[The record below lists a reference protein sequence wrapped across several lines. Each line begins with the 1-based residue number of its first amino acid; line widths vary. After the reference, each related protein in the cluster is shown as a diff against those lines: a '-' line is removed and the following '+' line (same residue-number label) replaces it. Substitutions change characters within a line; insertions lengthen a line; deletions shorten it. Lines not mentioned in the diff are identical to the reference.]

1 MVLTQPN
8 LTMPSHNSDDS
19 LSDSELIQTFVEG
32 FVQGCPVFLSNAN
45 LRTEPLF
52 GSMQLID
59 NKEGLISTAN
69 MEQAPISA
77 KIRPISAYWSV
88 LHDAMTG
95 QSFYP
100 LAKSEQSDCYI
111 YRYCPPS
118 ANHEMHCTTAK
129 ELWRVCW
136 GRGYSV
142 RSSIPLDLLVW
153 GQGPTSYREKW
164 HSLKGMEC
172 ENGQLAIKI
181 LGGTIRVSSQD
192 LVVWARQ
199 VSSGPSSSRSS
210 GQDLEGRS
218 PLRAGMRGYLRLR
231 N

>member
-1 MVLTQPN
+1 MVFTQPN
-8 LTMPSHNSDDS
+8 LTMPSHNSDGS

-32 FVQGCPVFLSNAN
+32 FVQGRPVLLSNAN

-69 MEQAPISA
+69 IKQAPISA
-77 KIRPISAYWSV
+77 KIRPVSAYWGE
-88 LHDAMTG
+88 LHEAMME

-100 LAKSEQSDCYI
+100 LAKGEQSDCYI
-111 YRYCPPS
+111 YRYCAPTD
-118 ANHEMHCTTAK
+118 NHEMHCTTAK

-142 RSSIPLDLLVW
+142 RSGIPLDLMVW
-153 GQGPTSYREKW
+153 GQGPTSRREKW
-164 HSLKGMEC
+164 HALRSMEC

-181 LGGTIRVSSQD
+181 LGGTIRVDSQD

-199 VSSGPSSSRSS
+199 VGNTRTTRSY
-210 GQDLEGRS
+210 DREGRS
-218 PLRAGMRGYLRLR
+218 PLRAGMRGYLRL
-231 N
+231 NN

>member
-8 LTMPSHNSDDS
+8 LTMPSHNADDS

-32 FVQGCPVFLSNAN
+32 FVQGRAVLLSNTN

-52 GSMQLID
+52 DSMQLID

-69 MEQAPISA
+69 MKQAPISA
-77 KIRPISAYWSV
+77 KIRPVSVYWNV
-88 LHDAMTG
+88 LHDAMTE

-100 LAKSEQSDCYI
+100 LTKGDRNDCYI
-111 YRYCPPS
+111 YRYCAPTD
-118 ANHEMHCTTAK
+118 NHEIHCTTAK

-142 RSSIPLDLLVW
+142 RSGIPLDLLVW
-153 GQGPTSYREKW
+153 GKGPTSHRETW
-164 HSLKGMEC
+164 HALRGMESD
-172 ENGQLAIKI
+172 NGQLAMKI
-181 LGGTIRVSSQD
+181 LGGTIRVDSQD

-199 VSSGPSSSRSS
+199 TPNTRLSPASN
-210 GQDLEGRS
+210 QDRTGRS
-218 PLRAGMRGYLRLR
+218 PLRAGMRGYLRLH

>member
-1 MVLTQPN
+1 MVLTHPN
-8 LTMPSHNSDDS
+8 LTMPSHHSEA
-19 LSDSELIQTFVEG
+19 LLTDSELIHTFVEG
-32 FVQGCPVFLSNAN
+32 FVQGRPVLLSNAN

-69 MEQAPISA
+69 LAQAPISA
-77 KIRPISAYWSV
+77 KIRPISAYWGV
-88 LHDAMTG
+88 LHNAMTA

-100 LAKSEQSDCYI
+100 LAKNEQSDCYV
-111 YRYCPPS
+111 YRYCAPS
-118 ANHEMHCTTAK
+118 ENHEMHCTTAK

-142 RSSIPLDLLVW
+142 RSGISLDLMVW
-153 GQGPTSYREKW
+153 GQGSASQRQKW
-164 HSLKGMEC
+164 HALRGMEC
-172 ENGQLAIKI
+172 VNGQLVIKI
-181 LGGTIRVSSQD
+181 LGGTLQVDSHD

-199 VSSGPSSSRSS
+199 VSHSRLSAS
-210 GQDLEGRS
+210 QQDNDRS
-218 PLRAGMRGYLRLR
+218 RPRAGMRGYLPLR